1 MLFDTSVWID
11 FSRGKSTSQ
20 VDLLQIALQND
31 GPVAI
36 CPPIYQEVLQGI
48 RDEKNIST

>member
-11 FSRGKSTSQ
+11 FSKGKKTMA
-20 VDLLQIALQND
+20 VDLLEKEIYT
-31 GPVAI
+31 GRVFI

-48 RDEKNIST
+48 RSDLEFEE